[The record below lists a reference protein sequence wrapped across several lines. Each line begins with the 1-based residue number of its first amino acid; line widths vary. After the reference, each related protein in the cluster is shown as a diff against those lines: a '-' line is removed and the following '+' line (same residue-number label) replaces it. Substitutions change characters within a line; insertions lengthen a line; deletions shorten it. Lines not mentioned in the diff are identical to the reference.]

1 MVEEE
6 FITLLRNVNM
16 DIELTLRSV
25 DKVFIFLELY
35 IFYLFSGFISVSKPQ
50 VWTNIYI
57 LQCHVSKCVCQPFE
71 VWLWLLLENIVC
83 LHGTD

>member
-35 IFYLFSGFISVSKPQ
+35 ILPVQWLY
-50 VWTNIYI
+50 
-57 LQCHVSKCVCQPFE
+57 QC
-71 VWLWLLLENIVC
+71 
-83 LHGTD
+83 

>member
-1 MVEEE
+1 MVKEE

-35 IFYLFSGFISVSKPQ
+35 ILPVQWFY
-50 VWTNIYI
+50 
-57 LQCHVSKCVCQPFE
+57 QC
-71 VWLWLLLENIVC
+71 
-83 LHGTD
+83 

>member
-6 FITLLRNVNM
+6 FITLLHNVNM

-35 IFYLFSGFISVSKPQ
+35 ILPVQWFY
-50 VWTNIYI
+50 
-57 LQCHVSKCVCQPFE
+57 QC
-71 VWLWLLLENIVC
+71 
-83 LHGTD
+83 

>member
-35 IFYLFSGFISVSKPQ
+35 ILPVQWFY
-50 VWTNIYI
+50 
-57 LQCHVSKCVCQPFE
+57 QC
-71 VWLWLLLENIVC
+71 
-83 LHGTD
+83 

>member
-1 MVEEE
+1 MVEDE

-35 IFYLFSGFISVSKPQ
+35 ILPVQWFY
-50 VWTNIYI
+50 
-57 LQCHVSKCVCQPFE
+57 QC
-71 VWLWLLLENIVC
+71 
-83 LHGTD
+83 